1 MLLISDLISI
11 LSYTLLNTRTKINP
25 PLSNLITVSANN
37 YTRNLD
43 SFCIF
48 LFNLH
53 KSFTQRKK
61 TQQLCTNSKSSFTRS
76 GVGKDRRVE
85 SNASK
90 ITLTYRNSKS

>member
-1 MLLISDLISI
+1 M
-11 LSYTLLNTRTKINP
+11 LLNTWTKINL

-61 TQQLCTNSKSSFTRS
+61 NTASVYKQQIFFYKKWSRK
-76 GVGKDRRVE
+76 GQE
-85 SNASK
+85 SRK
-90 ITLTYRNSKS
+90 